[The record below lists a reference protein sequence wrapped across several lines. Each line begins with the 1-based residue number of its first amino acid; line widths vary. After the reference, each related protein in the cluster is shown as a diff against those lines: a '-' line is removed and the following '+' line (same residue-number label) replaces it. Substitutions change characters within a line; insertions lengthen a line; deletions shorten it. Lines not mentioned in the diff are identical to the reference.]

1 MLNQLFQSV
10 ISQSTVST
18 SGWGLVLSLLTSMVL
33 GFALAYLYQHKTT
46 YSRDFAM
53 MLVVLPTLIAV
64 IIVLVNGN
72 LGTSVAVAGAFSLIK
87 FRSPASSSKE
97 LLLVLMATAVGLA
110 TGMGYLFLALWM
122 TLLVGGVMILLEK
135 TRFASKTRDWQ
146 ELTISLPQGATPR
159 LLLERFIAELGT
171 DVVLEKAKVNQN
183 RLEVTY
189 RVMLPW
195 SEETWLQR
203 LSTLDSD
210 WVVSLS
216 RTTKKKKS
224 L

>member
-18 SGWGLVLSLLTSMVL
+18 SGWGLVLSLLASMVL
-33 GFALAYLYQHKTT
+33 GLALAYLYQHKTT

-64 IIVLVNGN
+64 IIFLVNGN

-97 LLLVLMATAVGLA
+97 LLLVFMATAVGLA

-122 TLLVGGVMILLEK
+122 TLLVGGTMLALEK
-135 TRFASKTRDWQ
+135 TRFASNTKDWQ

-171 DVVLEKAKVNQN
+171 DAVLEKAKVNQN

-195 SEETWLQR
+195 SEETWLQH

>member
-33 GFALAYLYQHKTT
+33 GLALAYLYQHKTT